1 MKIIH
6 VNPGILPI
14 PPKNWGAIE
23 RAIWNYHLNFTHL
36 GFESEIKY
44 LDEIKNDNISNVHIH
59 VTNLA
64 NIAHSRGIEYFFSM
78 HDHHVLFD
86 YPNTDY
92 LNQTRAAI
100 KNSIKT
106 IIHSPVIFTHKNFI
120 DLSEKFIYLPHGA
133 DQNIYKNKN
142 TSRANT
148 LLCVGSNGFI
158 NHPTFDRKGFLLAK
172 YCAEYLN
179 LDLTICSPSS
189 NKQFFENNNFLQSK
203 NITIKYDLTELELVD
218 EYNTHKVFLHPSML
232 EAGDPNLTLIEAH
245 FCGMYIVGSYH
256 GNRIIDGMNVV
267 NDLTP
272 TSYIHAIQDAL
283 KKVENEIPINTEFTW
298 ENISKSLV
306 GIYKKH
312 GNTLNKFTSVL
323 LDSYSSSAN
332 TQHTAMLN
340 PKIDIS
346 YYMTPRV
353 DIKSYD
359 EKLHEVKFVA
369 SDNFGND
376 TVVYN
381 TSLSGN
387 MWAKPNANYYKNW
400 KVYLDGQLKYQTNID
415 ISKNVCAVISTYPN
429 SEDVKNKTVSTML
442 NIEKNIG
449 LTTICATHID
459 YGKTDSDAN
468 SLKSAANHYVLDL
481 CNTLTKQSYYVYYHG
496 VHDGYR
502 INLNFRNTN
511 NDSYHGPAVHQNYY
525 NGVKRAK
532 ELGYKY
538 AMLTNFDMLYS
549 TDDIDKIKCVLNT
562 VLVNNANG
570 FFLYT
575 QDPEG
580 PTYKTVWCVV
590 NVDTFLSTFPHIK
603 NENDYNEWV
612 LNVGSESNGLENLY
626 YHTLKNTEKIITE
639 NIREDQ
645 FFNSKHCFT
654 NSQTDYF
661 AVLPL
666 NDNPQ
671 ANAAIFIKRAN
682 KDVPPYSIF
691 IKAYKHK
698 IINDAGYYVD
708 THIDDEI
715 VINEQYGVETEFYK
729 IIPFSYQRN
738 DYVYTFYLSTTPEHP
753 EKSIVIKPLD
763 DITLNGVITHA

>member
-1 MKIIH
+1 MKTIH

-23 RAIWNYHLNFTHL
+23 RAIWNYHLNFNSL
-36 GFESEIKY
+36 GVDSHIKY
-44 LDEIKNDNISNVHIH
+44 LDEIENDNSSNVHIH

-86 YPNTDY
+86 YPNVDY
-92 LNQTRAAI
+92 LNQTRSAI
-100 KNSIKT
+100 QNSIKT
-106 IIHSPVIFTHKNFI
+106 IIHSPVIFNHKNFM
-120 DLSEKFIYLPHGA
+120 DLSDKFIYLPHGA
-133 DQNIYKNKN
+133 DPSVYKNKN
-142 TSRANT
+142 LNRNNT

-158 NHPTFDRKGFLLAK
+158 NHPNFDRKGFLLAK

-189 NKQFFENNNFLQSK
+189 NKIFFESNNFSESK
-203 NITIKYDLTELELVD
+203 NITIKYDLNELELVG
-218 EYNTHKVFLHPSML
+218 EYNTHKIFLHPSIL

-245 FCGMYIVGSYH
+245 FCGMQIVGSYH
-256 GNRIIDGMNVV
+256 GKLIIDGMSVV

-272 TSYIHAIQDAL
+272 TSYIHAIQNAL
-283 KKVENEIPINTEFTW
+283 KNFENGISTNNEFTW
-298 ENISKSLV
+298 ENISKKLI
-306 GIYKKH
+306 GIYKKY
-312 GNTLNKFTSVL
+312 GNTLNKFTGVL
-323 LDSYSSSAN
+323 LDSYKSD
-332 TQHTAMLN
+332 TETRHTAILN

-346 YYMTPRV
+346 FNMIPRV
-353 DIKSYD
+353 DMKSYD
-359 EKLHEVKFVA
+359 DKSHEIKFVA
-369 SDNFGND
+369 SDEHGID

-381 TSLSGN
+381 TRLSGN
-387 MWAKPNANYYKNW
+387 MWAKPNMIYSKNW
-400 KVYLDGQLKYQTNID
+400 KVYADGQLKYQTDID

-429 SEDVKNKTVSTML
+429 TLDVKNKTESTML

-459 YGKTDSDAN
+459 YGNADSEAN
-468 SLKSAANHYVLDL
+468 SLKYVANHYVLDP

-496 VHDGYR
+496 IHGGYHV
-502 INLNFRNTN
+502 NLNFRNTN

-525 NGVKRAK
+525 NGIKKAK

-549 TDDIDKIKCVLNT
+549 ADDINKIKCVLNT

-590 NVDTFLSTFPHIK
+590 NVDMFLNTFPHIK

-612 LNVGSESNGLENLY
+612 SNVGSESNGLENLY
-626 YHTLKNTEKIITE
+626 YHTLKNTKHILTD
-639 NIREDQ
+639 NTREDD
-645 FFNSKHCFT
+645 FFNSKDCFT

-666 NDNPQ
+666 NNHPHG
-671 ANAAIFIKRAN
+671 NAAIFVKRAN
-682 KDVPPYSIF
+682 KNVSPYPISI
-691 IKAYKHK
+691 KGYKYESINDEAI
-698 IINDAGYYVD
+698 IINEEYM
-708 THIDDEI
+708 IE
-715 VINEQYGVETEFYK
+715 NEFNN
-729 IIPFSYQRN
+729 IIPFSYQRTECT
-738 DYVYTFYLSTTPEHP
+738 YTFYLYSSNSYPERT
-753 EKSIVIKPLD
+753 ITLTPLD
-763 DITLNGVITHA
+763 DISLNGAITYK